1 MKKILLAATLAAACA
16 NFAAVAQ
23 QPAAAPTPDA
33 PAMKCEKPGNPPG
46 AAMMADQSIRRR
58 YEREVKTYGDC
69 VKAYVAERQ
78 TAAKTLQESAKA
90 HADAGNAAVNEYNTL
105 MKQLN
110 DANK

>member
-1 MKKILLAATLAAACA
+1 MKKLLLAAASAAACVTFTA
-16 NFAAVAQ
+16 TAQ
-23 QPAAAPTPDA
+23 QPAAAPVADV
-33 PAMKCEKPGNPPG
+33 PAMKCEKPGNVPG
-46 AAMMADQSIRRR
+46 QAMMADQSIRRR

-78 TAAKTLQESAKA
+78 TAAKTLQQSAQA
-90 HADAGNAAVNEYNTL
+90 NADAGNAAVNEYNAL